1 MCKLISAADQFHCLH
16 WSSLKVI
23 AAAHLILFSP
33 DVLAL
38 LLRSLQDSELK
49 RTVDESERIKRAYGH
64 YFDLCIVNDG
74 LEAAFRSLRLALDKL
89 STEQQWVP
97 VSWVFWESPM
107 GLPARGQ
114 GLRVEGRRTIK
125 LQRVGAIST
134 DSRVVEGQSVMNQCK
149 WPASCRAFLYKLS
162 VPLLSLMSSCI
173 FICRNLNNLIA
184 IRWKGFRVDYE
195 V

>member
-1 MCKLISAADQFHCLH
+1 MQTRKFNFYHLTNFRCRS
-16 WSSLKVI
+16 VI
-23 AAAHLILFSP
+23 AAAQFILFSP
-33 DVLAL
+33 DVLTV
-38 LLRSLQDSELK
+38 LLRSFQDSELK

-97 VSWVFWESPM
+97 VSWVFWKSPM
-107 GLPARGQ
+107 GLPARCQ
-114 GLRVEGRRTIK
+114 GLRVEERRTIK
-125 LQRVGAIST
+125 LQRVGAVSME
-134 DSRVVEGQSVMNQCK
+134 SWVVEGQSVMNQCK
-149 WPASCRAFLYKLS
+149 WPASCRVFLYKLS

-173 FICRNLNNLIA
+173 FICRNLNNLID